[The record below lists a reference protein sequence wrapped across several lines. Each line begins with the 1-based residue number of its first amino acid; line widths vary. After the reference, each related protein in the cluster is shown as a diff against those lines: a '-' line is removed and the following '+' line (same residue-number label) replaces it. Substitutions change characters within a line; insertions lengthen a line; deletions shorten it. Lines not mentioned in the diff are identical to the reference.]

1 MLTVHNGYRGLE
13 YSASQILGGWQRKIN
28 WVLFYALSSFY
39 HCPFSCPQVYLPRS
53 LYLTCPSSISSSG
66 WFQYYC
72 HCAASPV
79 HLFGLVLLTSKFLH
93 IQFQSLLYLNQMRNL
108 SLSSNWSLQEVDA
121 TEKKRWDR
129 LSSISLSSQTDPAW
143 LVPGSPCTV
152 VKALLALG
160 WAWQGQTKCSGEFAA
175 TV

>member
-39 HCPFSCPQVYLPRS
+39 HCPFSCPQVYLRRS

-72 HCAASPV
+72 HCAASPA
-79 HLFGLVLLTSKFLH
+79 HLFSLVLLTSKFLH

-108 SLSSNWSLQEVDA
+108 SLSLQTEAYKRQMPQRRKGETGSLLSVWA
-121 TEKKRWDR
+121 PR
-129 LSSISLSSQTDPAW
+129 LTQHGLSQAHPV
-143 LVPGSPCTV
+143 L
-152 VKALLALG
+152 
-160 WAWQGQTKCSGEFAA
+160 
-175 TV
+175 